1 MAKKILFYDDDFTRE
16 EVIPEG
22 KFLPEI
28 RFTYK
33 PLTAW
38 QAAQFTQ
45 KIVNSKTLEAALA
58 AHIELISKHVVS
70 WNLTKPDDT
79 PIIPTDS
86 NTLYKVDA
94 YVINKVATAIKE
106 RAGDLLNENELKN
119 LSTGSSST

>member
-1 MAKKILFYDDDFTRE
+1 MAKKILFYEEDFTRE

-28 RFTYK
+28 QFTYK

-45 KIVNSKTLEAALA
+45 KVVAAKTLEAALA

-70 WNLTKPDDT
+70 WNLTKSDDS
-79 PIIPTDS
+79 PILPSDV

-94 YVINKVATAIKE
+94 YVINKIAATIKE
-106 RAGDLLNENELKN
+106 RAGDLLTEDELKN
-119 LSTGSSST
+119 LSTGLSSI